1 MAREMACGEA
11 SLGRYNWVMN
21 DQTDGHQPGDAGGAG
36 ARPSR
41 GRVVAL
47 WLAVLAACAVIF
59 GVRMLEKSPSEVMPD
74 PEAAPSPMVTFM
86 SRYAIGIADMAG
98 AQAPSAQLADQAD
111 GIATSFLDRLRT
123 VPTAGELVGPTAAL
137 ERLAEV
143 EQELDAAVIGTAPA
157 SGSATPSGAGAAGA
171 GTGSGP
177 GTATP
182 LVVEDAKALD
192 ALRQD
197 VASLR
202 AIYDAGRGDA
212 INAAERDRLVRRH
225 HWSGRLATTL
235 GADASADPARA
246 SVERQ
251 ATLAVVMVITMVV
264 GVGVAGLTGLV
275 LFVTAM
281 VQLAQGRLRSGLV
294 LMERSGRATP
304 DDGASPTAH
313 LETVALFLW
322 SFVVVMAVAGA
333 AFAATGIDLT
343 ALLVWGMALLA
354 LWPMAR
360 GWSGGA
366 WRRSVGWHS
375 GRGVITEM
383 VAGIAGYVACLPIL
397 AVGVAIT
404 LVLTMLTGTDASHP
418 IVQQID
424 TGSPWALAML
434 YLLACG
440 WAPLVEETV
449 FRGSLYRWLRGGRGV
464 VVSALVTG
472 VIFAIIHPQGIVGV
486 PVLAAMGANF
496 CLIREWRGSIIGAV
510 TAHALNNAVAVTLMV
525 VLMG

>member
-1 MAREMACGEA
+1 
-11 SLGRYNWVMN
+11 MN
-21 DQTDGHQPGDAGGAG
+21 DQTDRHQPGDEGGPGGAG

-47 WLAVLAACAVIF
+47 WLAVLVACAVIF
-59 GVRMLEKSPSEVMPD
+59 GVRMLEKVPSEVMPD

-86 SRYAIGIADMAG
+86 SRYMTGATDLLG
-98 AQAPSAQLADQAD
+98 AQVPSAQLADQAD

-123 VPTAGELVGPTAAL
+123 VATAGELVGPTAAL
-137 ERLAEV
+137 ERLAKV

-157 SGSATPSGAGAAGA
+157 PRAASGSATGGGAPAPGS
-171 GTGSGP
+171 GTGSGT
-177 GTATP
+177 GAATP

-202 AIYDAGRGDA
+202 AIYDAGRGDV
-212 INAAERDRLVRRH
+212 IDAAERDRLVRRH
-225 HWSGRLATTL
+225 QWSGRLATTL

-246 SVERQ
+246 SVERE
-251 ATLAVVMVITMVV
+251 ATLAVVMVLTMVV

-281 VQLAQGRLRSGLV
+281 VQLSQGRLRSGLV

-313 LETVALFLW
+313 LETLALFLW

-449 FRGSLYRWLRGGRGV
+449 FRGSLYRWLRCGRGV

>member
-1 MAREMACGEA
+1 MVCGGA
-11 SLGRYNWVMN
+11 GLGRYNWVMN
-21 DQTDGHQPGDAGGAG
+21 DHADGHQPGDAGGPGGAE

-47 WLAVLAACAVIF
+47 WLAVVAACAVIF
-59 GVRMLEKSPSEVMPD
+59 AVRLLEKAPSEVMPD

-123 VPTAGELVGPTAAL
+123 VATAGELVGSTAAL
-137 ERLAEV
+137 ERLAKV
-143 EQELDAAVIGTAPA
+143 EQELDAAVIATAG
-157 SGSATPSGAGAAGA
+157 GSATGGSAGAAGL
-171 GTGSGP
+171 GVGS

-202 AIYDAGRGDA
+202 AIYEAGRGDV
-212 INAAERDRLVRRH
+212 IDAAERDRLVRRH
-225 HWSGRLATTL
+225 QWSGRLATTL
-235 GADASADPARA
+235 GVDASADPARA

-251 ATLAVVMVITMVV
+251 ATLAVVMVLTMVV
-264 GVGVAGLTGLV
+264 GFGVAGLTGLV

-322 SFVVVMAVAGA
+322 SFVAVMAVAGA
-333 AFAATGIDLT
+333 AHAATGIDLT

-354 LWPMAR
+354 LWPIAR